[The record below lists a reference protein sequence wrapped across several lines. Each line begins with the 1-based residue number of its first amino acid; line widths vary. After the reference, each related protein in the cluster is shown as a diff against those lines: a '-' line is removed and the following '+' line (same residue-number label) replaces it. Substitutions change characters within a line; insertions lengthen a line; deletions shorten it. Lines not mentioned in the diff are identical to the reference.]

1 MDKKENFNE
10 MHIELFSTPEGI
22 YAINSPVRV
31 KILSMLRQGELSFD
45 QLVELSGKAKS
56 TVSVHLKRMADEGI
70 IGSKTDPL
78 DARKKIFFIKSEYL
92 GKLSGK
98 KVVTENIDNYV
109 SSYIDGEG
117 DPYEFFRLIFHT
129 IRVSLINQ
137 GIDIDPILY
146 EAGVKVGKTLYK
158 KVKDPDINKLAEN
171 IALFWESHNLGHV
184 KIKKLEPLTIDVSD
198 CFECQSL
205 PILGRPA
212 CAFDSG
218 ILKAVFSAHFN
229 DELVV
234 NETKCYAMGDNYC
247 SFTIKNIQNG

>member
-1 MDKKENFNE
+1 MDKKDPFQE
-10 MHIELFSTPEGI
+10 MQIELFSTSEGI

-31 KILSMLRQGELSFD
+31 KILSMLRKGELNFD

-56 TVSVHLKRMADEGI
+56 TVSVHLRRMTDEGI

-98 KVVTENIDNYV
+98 KVVTENIEDYITN
-109 SSYIDGEG
+109 YIDSTG
-117 DPYEFFRLIFHT
+117 DPYEFFRLIFLT
-129 IRVSLINQ
+129 IRISLIRQ

-146 EAGVKVGKTLYK
+146 EAGVKVGETLYDK
-158 KVKDPDINKLAEN
+158 IKDPDIKKLAEN
-171 IALFWESHNLGHV
+171 IKMFWETHNLGKV
-184 KIKKLEPLTIDVSD
+184 EITNLNPLTIKVTD
-198 CFECQSL
+198 CFECKSL
-205 PILGRPA
+205 PPIGRPA

-218 ILKAVFSAHFN
+218 ILKAVFSAHFQ

-234 NETKCYAMGDNYC
+234 NETKCYAMGDNHC
-247 SFTIKNIQNG
+247 SFTIKTKEW